1 MSDKSVECLS
11 RIRSIELRPARASL
25 DTGKKL
31 VQALGERERVR
42 FQVVRS
48 WGIRGVLCQ
57 KGKMRSEAFILS
69 AHHLAMIS
77 VEMLVGYYSFAC
89 AFRRPSCTAV
99 ADLGDIEGFRTG
111 DPVLWELVSAKIF
124 LPPAFTDLRAPAR
137 P

>member
-1 MSDKSVECLS
+1 MKF
-11 RIRSIELRPARASL
+11 A
-25 DTGKKL
+25 
-31 VQALGERERVR
+31 
-42 FQVVRS
+42 
-48 WGIRGVLCQ
+48 
-57 KGKMRSEAFILS
+57 AFLS

-89 AFRRPSCTAV
+89 AFRRPLYAVMSASCTAL

-124 LPPAFTDLRAPAR
+124 LPPAFPDLRAPAR